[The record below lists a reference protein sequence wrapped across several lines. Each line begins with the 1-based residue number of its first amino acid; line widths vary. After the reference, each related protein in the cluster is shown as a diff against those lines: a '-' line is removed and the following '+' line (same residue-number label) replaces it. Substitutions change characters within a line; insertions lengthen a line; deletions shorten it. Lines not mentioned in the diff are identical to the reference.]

1 MTQEQEKKAKDALRW
16 NKNVHIQY
24 YICLVLIIYLL
35 TQSKNF
41 KFLSFDSTFNI
52 IVNSIMI
59 LSTFIMS
66 FIKFEWKPNQIK
78 LLLYS
83 KYLLSL
89 ELEKK
94 KKQFSKVQ
102 NQFEKIGRKQV
113 NLEKELKQYD

>member
-52 IVNSIMI
+52 IVN
-59 LSTFIMS
+59 
-66 FIKFEWKPNQIK
+66 
-78 LLLYS
+78 
-83 KYLLSL
+83 LSL
-89 ELEKK
+89 
-94 KKQFSKVQ
+94 
-102 NQFEKIGRKQV
+102 IHI
-113 NLEKELKQYD
+113 